1 MTDGA
6 NRLILGIMTIAYSL
20 FYLNTGEFFY
30 AAMMA
35 AYALFTIF
43 NVISGRL
50 FLAILAPKVL
60 VLP

>member
-50 FLAILAPKVL
+50 FFGDTGA
-60 VLP
+60 